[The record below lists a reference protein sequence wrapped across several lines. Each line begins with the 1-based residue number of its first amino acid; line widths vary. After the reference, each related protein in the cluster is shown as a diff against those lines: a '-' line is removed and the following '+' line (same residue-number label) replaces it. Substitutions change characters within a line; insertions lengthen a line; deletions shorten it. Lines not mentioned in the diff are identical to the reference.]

1 MLSFTFIFLLTSIY
15 LSIERHDFT
24 LTPPVSVQ
32 HHRVHSTFLQVSYS
46 NDGKKI
52 WVLSIPNI
60 AFFLIHLWVCN
71 LIPYC
76 CTLFS
81 PVQKFTL
88 PCSSSNTLHQ
98 VTLHRCIFQPAL
110 TLTPSPGLVPSL
122 PHCGHSPHPPLDLK
136 TYFEPPL
143 LRDICVTWLQKKN
156 YIAGLRLLS
165 FEEATCQVGS

>member
-1 MLSFTFIFLLTSIY
+1 MISHWHLQFQSNTTGFILLFSKFLILMMVRKSG
-15 LSIERHDFT
+15 F
-24 LTPPVSVQ
+24 SV
-32 HHRVHSTFLQVSYS
+32 FL
-46 NDGKKI
+46 I
-52 WVLSIPNI
+52 LL
-60 AFFLIHLWVCN
+60 FFLIHLWVCN